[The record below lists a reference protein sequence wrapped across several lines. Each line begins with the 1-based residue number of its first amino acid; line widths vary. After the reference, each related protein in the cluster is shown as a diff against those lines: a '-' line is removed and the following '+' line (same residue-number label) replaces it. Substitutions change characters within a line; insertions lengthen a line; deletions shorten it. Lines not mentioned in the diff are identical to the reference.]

1 MEFDWRKQHTP
12 YKKEQC
18 SLKTDIIH
26 QFPEHH
32 IPFDLFSALTNL
44 DGIVK
49 LLVNESNL
57 SAQQNGR
64 ELRTNKQEMRVFL
77 GINYIMS
84 VNKLQAT
91 KRYWECGKFI
101 GSEDI
106 RNAMA
111 RSC

>member
-1 MEFDWRKQHTP
+1 M
-12 YKKEQC
+12 
-18 SLKTDIIH
+18 KTDIIH
-26 QFPEHH
+26 QFPEYH

-64 ELRTNKQEMRVFL
+64 ELRTNEQEMSVFL

-84 VNKLQAT
+84 VNKLQAI
-91 KRYWECGKFI
+91 KRY
-101 GSEDI
+101 
-106 RNAMA
+106 
-111 RSC
+111 

>member
-1 MEFDWRKQHTP
+1 MN
-12 YKKEQC
+12 
-18 SLKTDIIH
+18 TDITH

-57 SAQQNGR
+57 SAQKNGR

-84 VNKLQAT
+84 VNKL
-91 KRYWECGKFI
+91 
-101 GSEDI
+101 
-106 RNAMA
+106 
-111 RSC
+111 

>member
-1 MEFDWRKQHTP
+1 M
-12 YKKEQC
+12 
-18 SLKTDIIH
+18 KTDIIH
-26 QFPEHH
+26 QFPKHH

-91 KRYWECGKFI
+91 KRY
-101 GSEDI
+101 
-106 RNAMA
+106 
-111 RSC
+111 

>member
-1 MEFDWRKQHTP
+1 M
-12 YKKEQC
+12 
-18 SLKTDIIH
+18 KTDIIH

-32 IPFDLFSALTNL
+32 IPFHLFSALTNL

-64 ELRTNKQEMRVFL
+64 ELRTNEQEMSVFL

-84 VNKLQAT
+84 VNKLQAI
-91 KRYWECGKFI
+91 KRY
-101 GSEDI
+101 
-106 RNAMA
+106 
-111 RSC
+111 

>member
-1 MEFDWRKQHTP
+1 M
-12 YKKEQC
+12 
-18 SLKTDIIH
+18 KTDIIH

-32 IPFDLFSALTNL
+32 IPFYLFSALTNL

-64 ELRTNKQEMRVFL
+64 ELRTNEQEMSVFL

-84 VNKLQAT
+84 VNKLQAI
-91 KRYWECGKFI
+91 KRY
-101 GSEDI
+101 
-106 RNAMA
+106 
-111 RSC
+111 